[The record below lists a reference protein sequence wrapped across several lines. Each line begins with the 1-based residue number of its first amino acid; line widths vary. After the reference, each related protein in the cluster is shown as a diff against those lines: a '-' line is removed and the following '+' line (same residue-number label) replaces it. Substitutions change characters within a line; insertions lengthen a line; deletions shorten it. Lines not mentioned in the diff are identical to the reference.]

1 MLNKN
6 NKIIDNLFFIF
17 TIISIYPIYCMIY
30 RSIFTIY
37 NVSLYIEDSALL
49 YEAYASIKYISMFA
63 GLIIIGLLAN
73 TRKVLTV
80 ILCSASF
87 LLHFI
92 LCVITAFYIPYDSI
106 FSGRIVGFILF
117 WSYSS
122 SGSLAFDWLELMRQF
137 YKIEFLV
144 LLLVISIPILITYFL
159 DNNKEGISKF
169 LAKFPQLIS
178 ADTKAKRVFV
188 GIGSWMIWVFLLLL
202 ALHYYTVFT
211 GYAKISSGLVAYHF
225 YIFISVFWMTTIAL
239 MLIKHHRIAAGIFLT
254 VLSIGIIVFLTPDI
268 IINLTDIIL
277 YILAIWM
284 SVFYVIY
291 YYGKETTYAFIL
303 KKWWASTKK

>member
-1 MLNKN
+1 MDTKN

-30 RSIFTIY
+30 CPVFAVY
-37 NVSLYIEDSALL
+37 NVLLYMEDSALL
-49 YEAYASIKYISMFA
+49 YEAYANIKYISIFA

-80 ILCSASF
+80 ILCSALF

-92 LCVITAFYIPYDSI
+92 LCIITAFYISYDSI

-122 SGSLAFDWLELMRQF
+122 SGSLAFDWLELLLQF
-137 YKIEFLV
+137 YRIEFLV

-159 DNNKEGISKF
+159 DKNKEGISKF
-169 LAKFPQLIS
+169 LAKFPMLIS

-188 GIGSWMIWVFLLLL
+188 GIGSWIIWVFLLLL
-202 ALHYYTVFT
+202 ALHNYTVFT

-239 MLIKHHRIAAGIFLT
+239 ILAKHSRVVAGILLTLLSIILGPDDLIKF
-254 VLSIGIIVFLTPDI
+254 
-268 IINLTDIIL
+268 TDIIL
-277 YILAIWM
+277 YILAIWT